1 MWCDPSFFFFSFPF
15 SFWSFGCISFPQIFE
30 SVGANTDVNVSR
42 NNYALTTS
50 VFLDYGQ
57 PVALIWSKRGRIM
70 NIATNG
76 LDALKEAAKNRKQI
90 NMSTS
95 VIQFRAFSVL
105 LTFLWFS
112 RANICQLVTEARTLF
127 LDPTFQ
133 KHPHLTQCPWRL
145 SMHQPQFTLLP
156 SSRPCWQWSALTI
169 SDMTCLRKIKALCK
183 K

>member
-30 SVGANTDVNVSR
+30 SVGANTDVNVRSR

-57 PVALIWSKRGRIM
+57 PVALIWSKRIM

-127 LDPTFQ
+127 
-133 KHPHLTQCPWRL
+133 HR
-145 SMHQPQFTLLP
+145 QPQFTLLP
-156 SSRPCWQWSALTI
+156 WSRPCWQWSALII